1 MSLRAETALHFKFS
15 DKVRRKLRQGSNPVF
30 PDTELLN
37 CRKMNCIA
45 KLNVAVSKTPPKVV

>member
-30 PDTELLN
+30 PNTELLN
-37 CRKMNCIA
+37 CRKLNCIA